1 MDALIVENNILATL
15 NVKKPAASFVFTSK
29 IGLPRVVP
37 VLRWVLFVRQIF
49 VSPHSEFEQHMY
61 SSDPSPDT
69 VSFMQLESRRAAP
82 QASQPPSKAS
92 ARTFNSTTRR
102 PRSGNPLQTSRSR
115 TLSSFSCFLRADQEA
130 VSRFAAL
137 LLIKAF
143 TLQKR
148 LLSVLFTQ
156 AGRTASILDVAIN
169 VMRRKRLR
177 SAKQG
182 NHLKR
187 TETLKAGKKNAH
199 VILLTHGRA

>member
-61 SSDPSPDT
+61 SSDPSSDT

-115 TLSSFSCFLRADQEA
+115 TLFSFSCFLRADQGA
-130 VSRFAAL
+130 ISRFAAFL
-137 LLIKAF
+137 LRIKAF
-143 TLQKR
+143 ALQKR
-148 LLSVLFTQ
+148 PLSVLFKP
-156 AGRTASILDVAIN
+156 AGRTAAILYVAIN
-169 VMRRKRLR
+169 VIR
-177 SAKQG
+177 SK
-182 NHLKR
+182 
-187 TETLKAGKKNAH
+187 
-199 VILLTHGRA
+199 GRAVQNKGITLNDK

>member
-1 MDALIVENNILATL
+1 M
-15 NVKKPAASFVFTSK
+15 FTSK

-37 VLRWVLFVRQIF
+37 VLRWVLFGRQIF
-49 VSPHSEFEQHMY
+49 VSPHSEFEQHTY

-69 VSFMQLESRRAAP
+69 VSFMQLESRRVAP

-115 TLSSFSCFLRADQEA
+115 TLFSFSWFLRADQEA
-130 VSRFAAL
+130 VSRFAAFL
-137 LLIKAF
+137 LWIKAF
-143 TLQKR
+143 ALQKR

-156 AGRTASILDVAIN
+156 AGRTAAILDVAIN

-187 TETLKAGKKNAH
+187 TETLKPGKKKCSRRLINA
-199 VILLTHGRA
+199 RACVNKDFVHSSSMELI

>member
-1 MDALIVENNILATL
+1 MWKTIFLATL
-15 NVKKPAASFVFTSK
+15 NVNKPAASFVFTSK

-102 PRSGNPLQTSRSR
+102 PRSGNPLQTADRSR
-115 TLSSFSCFLRADQEA
+115 TLFSFSCFLRADQEA
-130 VSRFAAL
+130 VSRFAAFL
-137 LLIKAF
+137 LQIKAF
-143 TLQKR
+143 ALQKR
-148 LLSVLFTQ
+148 
-156 AGRTASILDVAIN
+156 
-169 VMRRKRLR
+169 RL
-177 SAKQG
+177 
-182 NHLKR
+182 
-187 TETLKAGKKNAH
+187 
-199 VILLTHGRA
+199 

>member
-1 MDALIVENNILATL
+1 MNALIVENNILATL

-37 VLRWVLFVRQIF
+37 VLQWVLFVRQIF

-92 ARTFNSTTRR
+92 GRTFNSTTQQR

-115 TLSSFSCFLRADQEA
+115 TLFSFSCSLRADQEA
-130 VSRFAAL
+130 VSRFAAFL
-137 LLIKAF
+137 LWIKAF
-143 TLQKR
+143 ALQKR

-156 AGRTASILDVAIN
+156 AVRTAAILNVAIN
-169 VMRRKRLR
+169 VMRRKGCAVQNKGITSKGRKLW
-177 SAKQG
+177 SQV
-182 NHLKR
+182 
-187 TETLKAGKKNAH
+187 KKM
-199 VILLTHGRA
+199 LTSSY

>member
-1 MDALIVENNILATL
+1 M
-15 NVKKPAASFVFTSK
+15 FTSK

-115 TLSSFSCFLRADQEA
+115 TLFSFSCFLRADQEA
-130 VSRFAAL
+130 VSRFATFL
-137 LLIKAF
+137 LWIKAF
-143 TLQKR
+143 ALQKR

-156 AGRTASILDVAIN
+156 AGRTAAILDVAIN
-169 VMRRKRLR
+169 VMRRLLRLR

-187 TETLKAGKKNAH
+187 TETLKPGKKNAH

>member
-1 MDALIVENNILATL
+1 M
-15 NVKKPAASFVFTSK
+15 FTSK

-115 TLSSFSCFLRADQEA
+115 TLFSFSCFLRVDQEA
-130 VSRFAAL
+130 VSRFVAFL
-137 LLIKAF
+137 LRIKAF
-143 TLQKR
+143 ALKKR
-148 LLSVLFTQ
+148 PLSVLFTL
-156 AGRTASILDVAIN
+156 AGRTAAILDVAIN
-169 VMRRKRLR
+169 VMRRKGC
-177 SAKQG
+177 AVQNKG
-182 NHLKR
+182 I
-187 TETLKAGKKNAH
+187 TLSYLVFFN
-199 VILLTHGRA
+199 VYY

>member
-69 VSFMQLESRRAAP
+69 VSFMQLESSRAAP

-92 ARTFNSTTRR
+92 TRTTRR

-115 TLSSFSCFLRADQEA
+115 TFFSFSYFLRADQEA
-130 VSRFAAL
+130 VSRFAAFL
-137 LLIKAF
+137 LRIKAF
-143 TLQKR
+143 ALQKR
-148 LLSVLFTQ
+148 PLSVLFTL
-156 AGRTASILDVAIN
+156 AGRTAAFLDVAIN
-169 VMRRKRLR
+169 VMRRKGCAMQNKGITLTLQ
-177 SAKQG
+177 SASQ
-182 NHLKR
+182 R
-187 TETLKAGKKNAH
+187 
-199 VILLTHGRA
+199 VPLLANDKS